1 MIQKLLIYDKG
12 IGHIGK
18 SRSVKAVF
26 HRLMAEHRGDI
37 TEIYVRHGSIRFE
50 DRRDL
55 CVLFKYRGIQVGLE
69 SQGDPD
75 CRLVDSLKEFSKR
88 DCDIIICACRTKGDD
103 YDFMQSMMIA
113 KGGKYFPASCP
124 HFVIGEIK
132 EGYHDV
138 LAERYADGVIAIMDD
153 WINL

>member
-55 CVLFKYRGIQVGLE
+55 CVLFKYRGIRVGLE

-75 CRLVDSLKEFSKR
+75 CRLVDSLKEFSKQGGEFLL
-88 DCDIIICACRTKGDD
+88 INGDD
-103 YDFMQSMMIA
+103 
-113 KGGKYFPASCP
+113 
-124 HFVIGEIK
+124 
-132 EGYHDV
+132 
-138 LAERYADGVIAIMDD
+138 LAEVYNFEGGRRCSNTSIFDRKAESSIRFYSRFSSR
-153 WINL
+153 